1 MNLQRRVL
9 TAAVLAACAMLG
21 ACHRDHAPA
30 ADASAVQHA
39 QEQLSQ
45 PAWLRQH
52 LPTHTVGYLRIPT
65 PWGLLGAVPSGRPLD
80 AALAGEQHL
89 KAVAAL
95 REAIAK
101 DKLLADTGAA
111 PFALA
116 LLSDLRAPLEVAA
129 VDPLG
134 MPSPGSL
141 LLLSTQ
147 LEQRDVAKLN
157 ARFAQLGDALRL
169 EKPLDA
175 KGDGTLAS
183 GDLLHFDAA
192 SGRLFMLM
200 TRPVENAV
208 AIDRGKLDALLAEV
222 NQAKAAEVVAKMAE
236 QEQQIDASGQGLFGW
251 FSTHGVGGLA
261 AGAIPTD
268 SVGTLPGEFSGKTES
283 IAFGWGAV
291 DGHGRLQLR
300 VHAPQARALGYLA
313 PKQFVPGFKVAGKP
327 AWAVSMAL
335 PGAEQVKAFENDLTL
350 NFGAERAA
358 AYRKAMAEFQ
368 AKAGFDLAE
377 FSQWVGP
384 ELVGYEDDAGT
395 YTAVRVRDR
404 NALYGR
410 LQELAKS
417 SHWRYQVL
425 PVEGAQV
432 HSLWIPN
439 HLGQQLG
446 QSADSAAPREHAL
459 LELLGR
465 IGSHLYWIEDGD
477 YLIFS
482 KLPQALADRAA
493 AKLDTPMD
501 AWLKAQAHPGAQTLL
516 GFASTS
522 RNAQRQ
528 AYYGYLQML
537 QYLDDASGGTVD
549 LSALPAAHT
558 LDLPREGV
566 IGVSLDATQDDLSLG
581 LTYEQNPLEMLS
593 SGSNGLAAVATAGVL
608 AAVAIPA
615 YQDYT
620 LRSKVAQAIAEATP
634 AKTAMLEFHETTG
647 RWPKNGKEAGL
658 DDSASATLAVVGGS
672 LRISLAGTG
681 QAKLAEGS
689 VVLTPEK
696 ANQGWTWHCQAEGVE
711 DKYLPAYC
719 RHGEQATDAQP
730 SH

>member
-1 MNLQRRVL
+1 MNLPRRVL
-9 TAAVLAACAMLG
+9 PAAVLAACAMLG

-30 ADASAVQHA
+30 ADAGAIQRA

-52 LPTHTVGYLRIPT
+52 LPAQTVGYLRIPS

-101 DKLLADTGAA
+101 DQVLADTGAA
-111 PFALA
+111 PLALA

-147 LEQRDVAKLN
+147 LEQRDTARLN
-157 ARFAQLGDALRL
+157 ARFAQLGGVLRL
-169 EKPLDA
+169 DKPLDA
-175 KGDGTLAS
+175 KGDGSLAS

-200 TRPVENAV
+200 TRPMANGVT
-208 AIDRGKLDALLAEV
+208 IDRGKLDALLVEV
-222 NQAKAAEVVAKMAE
+222 NQSKPAEVVAKVAE
-236 QEQQIDASGQGLFGW
+236 QERQIDASGQGLFGW

-261 AGAIPTD
+261 AGAMPAA
-268 SVGTLPGEFSGKTES
+268 SVGTLPGEFSSKTES

-300 VHAPQARALGYLA
+300 VHAPQARALRYLA
-313 PKQFVPGFKVAGKP
+313 PQQFAPGFKVAGKP
-327 AWAVSMAL
+327 AWVVSMAL
-335 PGAEQVKAFENDLTL
+335 PGAEQVKAFEDELTL

-358 AYRKAMAEFQ
+358 AYRKAMADMK
-368 AKAGFDLAE
+368 AKAGFELAE

-404 NALYGR
+404 KALYAR
-410 LQELAKS
+410 LQELSASKGW
-417 SHWRYQVL
+417 SHQVL
-425 PVEGAQV
+425 AVESAQV
-432 HSLWIPN
+432 HSLRIPGG
-439 HLGQQLG
+439 LGQRLG
-446 QSADSAAPREHAL
+446 DSADHGAPREHAL
-459 LELLGR
+459 LALLDR
-465 IGSHLYWIEDGD
+465 IGSHVYWIEDGD
-477 YLIFS
+477 YLIFG

-493 AKLDTPMD
+493 ARLDTSMD

-516 GFASTS
+516 GYASTS

-566 IGVSLDATQDDLSLG
+566 IGASLDATPDDLVLG
-581 LTYEQNPLEMLS
+581 LTYEQNPLEMLT
-593 SGSNGLAAVATAGVL
+593 SGSNGLVAVATAGVL

-620 LRSKVAQAIAEATP
+620 LRSQVSQALAKADP
-634 AKTAMLEFHETTG
+634 AKTAMLEFRQAKG
-647 RWPKNGKEAGL
+647 RWPKNSKEAGL
-658 DDSASATLAVVGGS
+658 DDDVDLAGGAIH
-672 LRISLAGTG
+672 LSLAGTG
-681 QAKLAEGS
+681 QAKLSDGS
-689 VVLTPEK
+689 LVLTPEQ
-696 ANQGWTWHCQAEGVE
+696 AAEGWTWHCQAEGIE
-711 DKYLPAYC
+711 DKYLPAAC
-719 RHGEQATDAQP
+719 RHDDQATDAQP
-730 SH
+730 SGR